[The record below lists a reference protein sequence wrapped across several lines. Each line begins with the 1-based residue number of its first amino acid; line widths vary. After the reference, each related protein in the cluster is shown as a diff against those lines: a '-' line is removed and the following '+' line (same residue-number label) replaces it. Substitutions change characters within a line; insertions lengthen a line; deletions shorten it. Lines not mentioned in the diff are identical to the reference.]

1 MFVLLYNQLL
11 LALIQSLTHLHAQL
25 TLKCSSVHWKQV
37 TCCTLYNYACEIM
50 LDSVRVYFIKN
61 DLTTMCSVLAIC
73 LLDRLVYYTSLVK
86 RYPDLDLHLTFTE
99 TFILPSLLP
108 CPSSYLH
115 WDLDLHLTFTVTL
128 PFRLSLLLYWAHL
141 HWLIFKL
148 NISIHTLLQVIYWIC
163 GFCPCKVQFNITIF
177 MYSMIAVKY
186 EDGYWHLIYW
196 ICRFCWESLSR
207 LTLTI
212 LYFCMITVQC
222 EGR

>member
-1 MFVLLYNQLL
+1 MLDITTHISDTISPISCMFVLLYNQLL
-11 LALIQSLTHLHAQL
+11 LALIQSLTHLHAQF

-99 TFILPSLLP
+99 TLTFILPSLRPWPSSYFHWDLDLHLTFTETLTFILPSLLP

-115 WDLDLHLTFTVTL
+115 CYLVLHLTFTVTL
-128 PFRLSLLLYWAHL
+128 SFILPSLWPCPSDYLYYD
-141 HWLIFKL
+141 I
-148 NISIHTLLQVIYWIC
+148 
-163 GFCPCKVQFNITIF
+163 
-177 MYSMIAVKY
+177 
-186 EDGYWHLIYW
+186 E
-196 ICRFCWESLSR
+196 
-207 LTLTI
+207 LTFTD
-212 LYFCMITVQC
+212 
-222 EGR
+222 